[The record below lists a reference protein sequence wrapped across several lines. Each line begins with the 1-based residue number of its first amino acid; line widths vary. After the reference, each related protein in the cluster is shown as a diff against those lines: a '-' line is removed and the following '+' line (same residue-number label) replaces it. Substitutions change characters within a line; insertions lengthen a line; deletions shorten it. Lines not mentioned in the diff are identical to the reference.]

1 MNISILSQLFYS
13 RFQYQLVYP
22 QTSQTVYRV
31 VNYKSNAL
39 ATKNMIDTEE
49 VFQKI
54 VLVITDDVCR
64 VIVTEYKLAGDFF
77 NEEAPDSEV
86 NLIRKF
92 VFTRNER
99 SSLVVDILQMEGSGP
114 VFEKKEFQFK
124 QKLVELGNI
133 FKRIEDRQICEERA
147 QWILNEFRSEMW
159 KIYDSSLVDALD
171 KAEKME
177 RIKKYLDPE
186 EKSASGS
193 RNFSM

>member
-147 QWILNEFRSEMW
+147 QWILNEFRSKNVRTAHASI
-159 KIYDSSLVDALD
+159 KI
-171 KAEKME
+171 
-177 RIKKYLDPE
+177 
-186 EKSASGS
+186 
-193 RNFSM
+193 